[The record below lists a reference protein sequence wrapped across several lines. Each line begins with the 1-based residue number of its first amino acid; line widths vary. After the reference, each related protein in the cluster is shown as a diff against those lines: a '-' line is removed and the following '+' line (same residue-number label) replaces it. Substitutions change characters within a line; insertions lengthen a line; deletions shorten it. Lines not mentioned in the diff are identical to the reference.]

1 MLEQCL
7 PYDPLL
13 NLPSPV
19 LNFKVRARQ
28 ILLCFYFIFS
38 TISNFSSLSVNEIL
52 LSHIFIY
59 CEMPEVFSFL
69 FKTHLFTF
77 TYFQAH
83 CFLFSWLL
91 LYPFSLVVYIFFCV
105 DCLDNIIPLPLF
117 TFQTRSFIFASS
129 STKLLPTLR
138 RNSETIQQILLFFII
153 KPHSWEVIS
162 LSPSSSSSSSF
173 V

>member
-59 CEMPEVFSFL
+59 CEMPEVFSIL

-77 TYFQAH
+77 TYFQTPLLPF
-83 CFLFSWLL
+83 FLITS
-91 LYPFSLVVYIFFCV
+91 
-105 DCLDNIIPLPLF
+105 LPLF
-117 TFQTRSFIFASS
+117 SCCLYFCVLIV
-129 STKLLPTLR
+129 L
-138 RNSETIQQILLFFII
+138 II
-153 KPHSWEVIS
+153 SS
-162 LSPSSSSSSSF
+162 LSLSSLFKPDHSF
-173 V
+173 LLSLQLNYCQP